1 MANRT
6 KSGLDYFPLEVG
18 IFSDI
23 KCRKLMRS
31 YGTNG
36 LTFYIYLLCR
46 IYEDGYYIEL
56 DDDLLFFAAETLRID
71 EILVNEM
78 LNFMLKIGIFDENL
92 AREKKILTSKGVQI
106 RYSEISKIARR
117 KKTIENFSLINVQL
131 SPINAQD
138 CTNNVQEYPI
148 NVQEYPINVH
158 FCNKEKERKGKESK
172 VKEKVEKRKS
182 KMLTTST
189 SSSTEIF
196 ELKKNNYV
204 CVDELYEIL
213 SNDDYW
219 IEISAKSHQ
228 TEIDE
233 IQIAIPKFLLHLQSS
248 GTEIKSIQDAK
259 SHFNNW
265 LRKIRQIEPKSN
277 PDDNKIGRISRNE
290 INEFIESKKSN
301 NR

>member
-1 MANRT
+1 MANKI

-78 LNFMLKIGIFDENL
+78 LIFMLKIGIFDENL

-117 KKTIENFSLINVQL
+117 KKTIENFSLINVHLSPNNVQL
-131 SPINAQD
+131 SPINVQD
-138 CTNNVQEYPI
+138 CTNNVQLYP
-148 NVQEYPINVH
+148 NNVH
-158 FCNKEKERKGKESK
+158 FCNKEKESKLKEIK
-172 VKEKVEKRKS
+172 VKEKEKEKKEKVS
-182 KMLTTST
+182 STST
-189 SSSTEIF
+189 S
-196 ELKKNNYV
+196 KKNLEVQKKIYF
-204 CVDELYEIL
+204 CIDELFEIL
-213 SNDDYW
+213 SEDDYW
-219 IEISAKSHQ
+219 VEISAKSHQ
-228 TEIDE
+228 CNIDE

-265 LRKIRQIEPKSN
+265 LRKIRQLEPKSHT
-277 PDDNKIGRISRNE
+277 DSDKKIGRLSQNE
-290 INEFIESKKSN
+290 ISDFITNKKSN
-301 NR
+301 QQ

>member
-1 MANRT
+1 MANKIKT
-6 KSGLDYFPLEVG
+6 GLDYFPLEVG

-36 LTFYIYLLCR
+36 LTLYIYLLCR

-56 DDDLLFFAAETLRID
+56 DDDLIFFAAETLRID

-78 LNFMLKIGIFDENL
+78 LNLMLKIGIFDENL
-92 AREKKILTSKGVQI
+92 ACEKKILTSKGVQN
-106 RYSEISKIARR
+106 RYSEIAKLSRR
-117 KKTIENFSLINVQL
+117 KKIIENFSLINVQE
-131 SPINAQD
+131 
-138 CTNNVQEYPI
+138 CTNNVQESNI
-148 NVQEYPINVH
+148 NVQESTINVQDCTNNVH
-158 FCNKEKERKGKESK
+158 FCNKEKERKEKEIK
-172 VKEKVEKRKS
+172 VKEKEKEKKEKVS
-182 KMLTTST
+182 STST
-189 SSSTEIF
+189 S
-196 ELKKNNYV
+196 KKNLEVQKKIYF
-204 CVDELYEIL
+204 CIDELFKIL
-213 SNDDYW
+213 SADDYW

-233 IQIAIPKFLLHLQSS
+233 IQIAIPKFLLHLKSS

-265 LRKIRQIEPKSN
+265 FRKIRQLESKSN

>member
-1 MANRT
+1 MANRAKT
-6 KSGLDYFPLEVG
+6 GLEYFPLEVTL
-18 IFSDI
+18 FSDI
-23 KCRKLMRS
+23 KCRKMIRK
-31 YGTNG
+31 YGSDAIT
-36 LTFYIYLLCR
+36 LYIYLLCR

-56 DDDLLFFAAETLRID
+56 DEDLLFFAAETLKMD
-71 EILVNEM
+71 EDLVNEM

-92 AREKKILTSKGVQI
+92 AKKEKLLTSKGVQI

-117 KKTIENFSLINVQL
+117 KKTIENFSLINVHL
-131 SPINAQD
+131 SPNNVQD
-138 CTNNVQEYPI
+138 YTNNVQEYPI
-148 NVQEYPINVH
+148 NVQLYPNNAH
-158 FCNKEKERKGKESK
+158 FCNKEKESKLKEIK
-172 VKEKVEKRKS
+172 VKEKEKEKKEKVS
-182 KMLTTST
+182 STST
-189 SSSTEIF
+189 STS
-196 ELKKNNYV
+196 KKNLEVQKKIYF
-204 CVDELYEIL
+204 CIDELFEIL
-213 SNDDYW
+213 SADEYW

-228 TEIDE
+228 CNIDE

-265 LRKIRQIEPKSN
+265 LRKIRQLESKSN